1 MSSMSE
7 LIQKSNKTLKNIRL
21 IEKIRFWQKIDYLGF
36 FDVFKYKLS
45 INQNQKIIVPI
56 STKN

>member
-7 LIQKSNKTLKNIRL
+7 FIQKSNKTLKNVKL
-21 IEKIRFWQKIDYLGF
+21 IEKIRFWQKIDYLDF
-36 FDVFKYKLS
+36 FDIFKYKLS
-45 INQNQKIIVPI
+45 INQKQKIIGPI